1 MPFHAVF
8 TRTLRYVKRSKKL
21 QRQDAT
27 HLALP
32 VSIRGIP
39 AALHAFTNGLWR
51 WNLLMIWP
59 ERRKC

>member
-27 HLALP
+27 HLLCLYQFAESQPLCTHLRTGCVALE
-32 VSIRGIP
+32 P
-39 AALHAFTNGLWR
+39 AHDLA
-51 WNLLMIWP
+51 
-59 ERRKC
+59 